1 MARDFKDLVITEL
14 ADDLAQT
21 EALLVAYRAALLVA
35 IGENATL
42 TTQNRRLRE
51 CLRVDLERR
60 FDVRLDSEAA

>member
-1 MARDFKDLVITEL
+1 VARDFKDLVIAEL
-14 ADDLAQT
+14 AHDLAQT
-21 EALLVAYRAALLVA
+21 EAAMVAYRAALLVA

-51 CLRVDLERR
+51 CLRQR